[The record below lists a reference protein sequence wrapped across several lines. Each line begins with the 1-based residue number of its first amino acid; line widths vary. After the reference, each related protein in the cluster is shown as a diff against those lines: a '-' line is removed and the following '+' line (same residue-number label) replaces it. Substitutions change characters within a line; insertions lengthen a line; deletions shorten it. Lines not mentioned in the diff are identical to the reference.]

1 MKTLLSLRYT
11 AVRPQAGYLTFWG
24 PSLVN
29 NFNSSHSTLDTIK
42 KKKNVK
48 SCPTKL
54 QILQSYNSH
63 KVKREW

>member
-42 KKKNVK
+42 KKKKRKKLPNQITNI
-48 SCPTKL
+48 TKL
-54 QILQSYNSH
+54 Q
-63 KVKREW
+63 